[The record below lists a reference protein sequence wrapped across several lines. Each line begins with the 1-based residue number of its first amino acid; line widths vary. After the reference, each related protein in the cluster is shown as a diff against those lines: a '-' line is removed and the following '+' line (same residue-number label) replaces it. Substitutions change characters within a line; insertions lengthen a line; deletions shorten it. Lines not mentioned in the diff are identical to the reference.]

1 MMLRIIALVA
11 VCVLVSASHAQ
22 EISEYACT
30 PGSIAEGEPMETYP
44 VDTFNGGCTSYP
56 PVFGT
61 IECGQVI
68 CGASCGGAGH
78 RDIDVFGITLPV
90 AAEITWAG
98 TARFACRFSIVSPG
112 PSGDCAGQFYLD
124 TVTAPA
130 GEFAVAQATVGPGE
144 YWLSIYP
151 SSKWDD
157 IPCGTPW
164 EAELTCVLL
173 MSGAC
178 CFEDGSCLSNWAA
191 EPCAQEGG
199 TFAGAGTECA
209 TAVCPT
215 GPGACCLLDGTC
227 ADDILRHDCETVYN
241 GVFAGA
247 GLGCAEAAC
256 CVLPTAGEFEREGE
270 PIVYDGYVDE
280 YNDACDDSPEFHAAW
295 IESSAIVVGHSGTY
309 LDSLDTPR
317 GDMDVFAIDASA
329 YEWYTWRV
337 TADFPVEIGLVRG
350 STWSWCDW
358 SWEYTASAPAC
369 ESAIVSAALPVGSD
383 NYAAAYV
390 RPQAGAT
397 VPCGSAYVA
406 ELTTETAD
414 CLYTRRGD
422 ANCDD
427 HVDAFD
433 IDPFVIALAQG
444 ESAWESAVNPGYWC
458 TFECVNDCNHDGVV
472 NAFDIDPFVE
482 LLVGG
487 G

>member
-11 VCVLVSASHAQ
+11 VCVLVSASRAQ

-30 PGSIAEGEPMETYP
+30 PGSVAEGEPDCGYP
-44 VDTFNGGCTSYP
+44 VDTVNGGCATEP
-56 PVFGT
+56 PVYSV
-61 IECGQVI
+61 IECGQRV
-68 CGASCGGAGH
+68 CGTSRAGGGH
-78 RDIDVFGITLPV
+78 KDYDEFALTLEYPT
-90 AAEITWAG
+90 EITWSG
-98 TARFACRFSIVSPG
+98 TARFDFRLHILDWNPDCVSGAPIDVET
-112 PSGDCAGQFYLD
+112 GDTGE
-124 TVTAPA
+124 TVTTTAVLNA
-130 GEFAVAQATVGPGE
+130 GSYIVAISP
-144 YWLSIYP
+144 I
-151 SSKWDD
+151 SKWDD

-164 EAELTCVLL
+164 EAELTCVPL

>member
-11 VCVLVSASHAQ
+11 VCVLVSASRAQ
-22 EISEYACT
+22 EIAEYACT
-30 PGSIAEGEPMETYP
+30 PGSVAEGEPMETYP
-44 VDTFNGGCTSYP
+44 IDTFNGGCVAELP
-56 PVFGT
+56 RFAP
-61 IECGQVI
+61 IACNQVI
-68 CGASCGGAGH
+68 CGRSRAGGGH
-78 RDIDVFGITLPV
+78 MDEDWFELTLEGPADI
-90 AAEITWAG
+90 AWRA
-98 TARFACRFSIVSPG
+98 TAHFAYRVGVVRSYDGCVG
-112 PSGDCAGQFYLD
+112 
-124 TVTAPA
+124 TVTLGVATGDA
-130 GEFAVAQATVGPGE
+130 GEMTSISCAVEPGTYWFAIFPV
-144 YWLSIYP
+144 
-151 SSKWDD
+151 SKWIYVPPDS
-157 IPCGTPW
+157 PW
-164 EAELTCVLL
+164 EAELTCVPL

-199 TFAGAGTECA
+199 TFAGVGTECE

-215 GPGACCLLDGTC
+215 GLGACCLLDGTC

-280 YNDACDDSPEFHAAW
+280 YNDACDDSPIWHSIF
-295 IESSAIVVGHSGTY
+295 IEPGTVMVGHSGTY
-309 LDSLDTPR
+309 LDSLGTPR
-317 GDMDVFAIDASA
+317 GDWDVFEIDASGHQ
-329 YEWYTWRV
+329 WFTWRV
-337 TADFPVEIGLVRG
+337 TADFPVEIGLVDG
-350 STWSWCDW
+350 SMWGWCDW
-358 SWEYTASAPAC
+358 WEYTATAPRCGTA
-369 ESAIVSAALPVGSD
+369 VVTAALPSGADAYRAVFVRPQQGSD
-383 NYAAAYV
+383 VPCGAAYV
-390 RPQAGAT
+390 G
-397 VPCGSAYVA
+397 
-406 ELTTETAD
+406 ELTAEPID
-414 CLYTRRGD
+414 SCIWTRRGD

-444 ESAWESAVNPGYWC
+444 ESAWAAAVNPGYWC